1 MFGGKI
7 GRSPDSPPP
16 WRCHLLPSSSPKS
29 FIKNIFMIKINLKSV
44 IKNMFIIKINL
55 KSVIKY
61 IFTIKINLK
70 PFIKYIFII
79 KIDLF
84 YIHWPSLSPFASCLA
99 LLQIFVYCILYLFT
113 FVQKFFFLRTPY
125 SILTPARRS
134 IPITIHPTYVVKHHS
149 AMFV

>member
-29 FIKNIFMIKINLKSV
+29 FIKNIFIIKINLKSV

-113 FVQKFFFLRTPY
+113 FVQKKRFFWEHPTLYLLPPGDPFQ
-125 SILTPARRS
+125 SQS
-134 IPITIHPTYVVKHHS
+134 IPF
-149 AMFV
+149 ML